1 MLFNIKI
8 SILFYIMNFILNKF
22 VYEGIYLMNWYH
34 LTTGMENFRKWN
46 LPVKVTQTVYS
57 GM

>member
-22 VYEGIYLMNWYH
+22 IYVMNWHYP
-34 LTTGMENFRKWN
+34 TTGMENFRKWN

>member
-1 MLFNIKI
+1 
-8 SILFYIMNFILNKF
+8 MNDIFDEL
-22 VYEGIYLMNWYH
+22 YH
-34 LTTGMENFRKWN
+34 PTIGMENFRKWN

>member
-1 MLFNIKI
+1 M
-8 SILFYIMNFILNKF
+8 
-22 VYEGIYLMNWYH
+22 IYLMNWYH
-34 LTTGMENFRKWN
+34 PTPGMENFRKWN